1 MDAGTATVVAA
12 IVSMVGGL
20 LAIMMQSFRNENH
33 KDHAETITELRWLRK
48 IIERVELKQ
57 DSHVVDFHA
66 GGRSGKP
73 KKNGAQREP
82 QEISDST
89 SH

>member
-1 MDAGTATVVAA
+1 VSVA
-12 IVSMVGGL
+12 GGL

-48 IIERVELKQ
+48 IVERVELKQ
-57 DSHVVDFHA
+57 DNHVIDFHV

-73 KKNGAQREP
+73 KKKGAQREP
-82 QEISDST
+82 EEISDST
-89 SH
+89 NN